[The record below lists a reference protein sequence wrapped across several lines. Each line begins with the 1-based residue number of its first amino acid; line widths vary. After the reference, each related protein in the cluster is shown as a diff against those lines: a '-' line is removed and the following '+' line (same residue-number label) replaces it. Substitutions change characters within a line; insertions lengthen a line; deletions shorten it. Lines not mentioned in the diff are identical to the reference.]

1 MPSDCTA
8 LSPDTVS
15 TTTVAMTGLNLSVSE
30 KFAKFVLSFSLL
42 SECSDGIVVQ
52 NKLGGEGGAWEMVV
66 MGDIAAK
73 RKGLRSRW
81 PWPALVPC
89 PAFRGCSVVCRG
101 PVPWC
106 SVVCAVVC
114 RGCSG
119 GVPWGSKQNTHPWG
133 LG

>member
-42 SECSDGIVVQ
+42 SEYSDDIVVQ
-52 NKLGGEGGAWEMVV
+52 NKLGGGGGAWEMVV

-73 RKGLRSRW
+73 RKG
-81 PWPALVPC
+81 
-89 PAFRGCSVVCRG
+89 
-101 PVPWC
+101 
-106 SVVCAVVC
+106 
-114 RGCSG
+114 
-119 GVPWGSKQNTHPWG
+119 
-133 LG
+133 